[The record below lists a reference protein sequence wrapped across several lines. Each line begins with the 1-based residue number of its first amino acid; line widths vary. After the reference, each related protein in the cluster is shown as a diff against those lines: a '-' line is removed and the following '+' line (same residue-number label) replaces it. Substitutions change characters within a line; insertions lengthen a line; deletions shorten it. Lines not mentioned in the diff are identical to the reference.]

1 MHWGAMQVESF
12 INSGKKKERG
22 VRKEERIHHEARSE
36 GKGSAKILRELG
48 RCLSA
53 GLLNCSITPCKLNAV
68 GAFQNF

>member
-1 MHWGAMQVESF
+1 MYRGAMQVESF
-12 INSGKKKERG
+12 INSGKEQERG
-22 VRKEERIHHEARSE
+22 LRREKRIHQEARSE
-36 GKGSAKILRELG
+36 AKILRELG